1 MKTFLKCIAGMTVV
15 AISGCGGDSSGKGPT
30 GIVINDSLKGPE
42 STPELTTVTSGV
54 VNLNS
59 LIMSDILDDGT
70 ESWTFQ
76 STSNDKVILVLQ
88 SGVED
93 LDLTVSGNTV
103 FESSSGFDSNETI
116 IFDAKVGE
124 NYSITV
130 DSYVGAGSYEL
141 QVASVNRESAGLGTD
156 EYLVSF
162 SVASE
167 SECDSGASTS
177 EYEYLE
183 TINWAAGYIGTG
195 DNQEYYDSVNGE
207 TLTFSFSYSES
218 ESDYSYSSNGS
229 LTITVEPETGDVTGF
244 ASGSTSEDDEGDID
258 NCTYSESIEGS
269 IVI

>member
-1 MKTFLKCIAGMTVV
+1 MKAFSKITTGIAIAVL
-15 AISGCGGDSSGKGPT
+15 SGCGGESGGREPA
-30 GIVINDSLKGPE
+30 GIIIDDSLKGPE

-103 FESSSGFDSNETI
+103 SESSSGFDSNEMI

-130 DSYVGAGSYEL
+130 DSYAGAGSYEL
-141 QVASVNRESAGLGTD
+141 QVVSVNRESVGLGTD

-167 SECDSGASTS
+167 SECDSGASIS

-183 TINWAAGYIGTG
+183 TMNWAAGYIGTG
-195 DNQEYYDSVNGE
+195 DNQEYYDSVNGT

-218 ESDYSYSSNGS
+218 ESDYSYSSDGS

-244 ASGSTSEDDEGDID
+244 ASGSTSENLYGDID
-258 NCTYSESIEGS
+258 NCTYSETIEAN
-269 IVI
+269 IVL